1 MSLKKSIVLAVSIV
15 SLLVGCVGWA
25 SAATLSSDRN
35 SETECAG
42 PFRLQ
47 GSDCATQSA
56 THALVEAKLF
66 AHSYVTH
73 EELYRALKSLL
84 LMQEACR

>member
-35 SETECAG
+35 
-42 PFRLQ
+42 
-47 GSDCATQSA
+47 
-56 THALVEAKLF
+56 
-66 AHSYVTH
+66 
-73 EELYRALKSLL
+73 
-84 LMQEACR
+84 EACR